1 MKKTQKL
8 ATAVAAFAFSF
19 AMVPSAI
26 AEPSGYGNPAPG
38 NYSNP
43 AGGSY
48 GTPGSGG
55 TLATQGDVTP
65 NGTSAVHGD
74 YTFSGDLSATRD
86 GKTVSLDELKYGDL
100 LVLTT
105 KPVVTTGA
113 SGKSFDTIQNV
124 TLHSNPVNLGN
135 KFVPAGK
142 TTTFTH
148 KLGCELQVGKHTA
161 ELTVYPKG
169 ETAAVVND
177 KGFSEFTIKDKA
189 ENCGKF
195 DKGFQGPK
203 TGAVASVAA
212 VSAGALAAAGAGIVA
227 LRRRFS

>member
-1 MKKTQKL
+1 MKKTRKL
-8 ATAVAAFAFSF
+8 ATAVAAFALSF
-19 AMVPSAI
+19 AMVPSAM
-26 AEPSGYGNPAPG
+26 AADYSNPAPG

-43 AGGSY
+43 APGNNS
-48 GTPGSGG
+48 TPAPGNYSTPAAPG
-55 TLATQGDVTP
+55 AVTP
-65 NGTSAVHGD
+65 NGKSAVHGD

-86 GKTVSLDELKYGDL
+86 GQTVNLDELKYGDL

-105 KPVVTTGA
+105 KPVVATAT
-113 SGKSFDTIQNV
+113 GKSFDTIQNV

-135 KFVPAGK
+135 KFVPAGQ

-148 KLGCELQVGKHTA
+148 RLGCELEVGKHTA

-177 KGFSEFTIKDKA
+177 KGFSKFTIKDKA

-212 VSAGALAAAGAGIVA
+212 ASAGALAAAGAGIVA

>member
-1 MKKTQKL
+1 MKKTRKL
-8 ATAVAAFAFSF
+8 ATAVAAFALSF

-26 AEPSGYGNPAPG
+26 AAPSGYGNPAPG

-48 GTPGSGG
+48 GTPGPGG

-86 GKTVSLDELKYGDL
+86 GQTVNLDELKYGDL

-105 KPVVTTGA
+105 KPVLTTGA
-113 SGKSFDTIQNV
+113 NAKSCDTIQNV

-135 KFVPAGK
+135 KFVPANK

-148 KLGCELQVGKHTA
+148 RLGCELEVGKHTA

-195 DKGFQGPK
+195 DTGFKGVK

>member
-8 ATAVAAFAFSF
+8 ATAVAAFALSF

-26 AEPSGYGNPAPG
+26 AAPAGYGNPTPDNYSNPTPD

-43 AGGSY
+43 AA
-48 GTPGSGG
+48 PG
-55 TLATQGDVTP
+55 ATTP
-65 NGTSAVHGD
+65 NGTSAKYGD
-74 YTFSGDLSATRD
+74 YTFNGDLSATRD

-148 KLGCELQVGKHTA
+148 KLGCELEVGKHTA

-169 ETAAVVND
+169 ESKAVVKD
-177 KGFSEFTIKDKA
+177 AGFSEFTIKDKA

-195 DKGFQGPK
+195 GNDFGKVK

-212 VSAGALAAAGAGIVA
+212 ASAGALAAAGAGIVA

>member
-1 MKKTQKL
+1 MKKTRKL
-8 ATAVAAFAFSF
+8 ATAVAAFALSF

-26 AEPSGYGNPAPG
+26 AAPPNYGNPAPG

-48 GTPGSGG
+48 GTPVPGG
-55 TLATQGDVTP
+55 TLAKQGDVTP
-65 NGTSAVHGD
+65 NGKSAVHGD

-86 GKTVSLDELKYGDL
+86 GQTVNLDELKYGDL

-105 KPVVTTGA
+105 KPVVATAT
-113 SGKSFDTIQNV
+113 GKSFDTIQNV

-135 KFVPAGK
+135 KFVPANK

-148 KLGCELQVGKHTA
+148 RLGCELQVGKHTA

-195 DKGFQGPK
+195 GNNFGDVK

-212 VSAGALAAAGAGIVA
+212 ASAGALAAAGAGIVA

>member
-1 MKKTQKL
+1 MKKTRKL
-8 ATAVAAFAFSF
+8 ATAVAAFALSF

-26 AEPSGYGNPAPG
+26 AADYSNPAPG

-43 AGGSY
+43 APGSYSNPNGGSN
-48 GTPGSGG
+48 G

-65 NGTSAVHGD
+65 NGTSAKYGD

-86 GKTVSLDELKYGDL
+86 GQTVSLDALKYGDI

-135 KFVPAGK
+135 KFVPAGQ

-148 KLGCELQVGKHTA
+148 RLGCELQVGKHTA

-177 KGFSEFTIKDKA
+177 KGFSAFTIKDKA